1 MADPPARLGNATG
14 VKSMVLTAFLTI
26 WTDPFGLLR
35 TVVQHRALLR
45 QMVIRD
51 VTARFVGTSLGAVW
65 SLIQPFILLCL
76 YTFVFGVIYR
86 VRFQVEGVGFVP
98 FLFCGLWPWLAFQDA
113 CLRSV
118 TVIVENAQLMRR
130 VQFPSELL
138 VVSAVVSSFLS
149 HALGFGLMLLGVGIW
164 QGGLSPVAVGLLVI
178 PFGLQLLLAVS
189 LGLLLSPANV
199 FLRDVFQLAGALF
212 TVWFFLSPV
221 LYSIQMVPHALQAV
235 LAWNPVAPILHL
247 YRALILTPEQVVWSW
262 VLYPLLLSLVLLG
275 VAQRV
280 FAGCKGYF
288 ADYL

>member
-1 MADPPARLGNATG
+1 MLTTAYRLPFR
-14 VKSMVLTAFLTI
+14 VLASPFRLLHTI
-26 WTDPFGLLR
+26 
-35 TVVQHRALLR
+35 VEHRALLR
-45 QMVIRD
+45 QMIARD

-65 SLIQPFILLCL
+65 NLIQPFILLCL

-118 TVIVENAQLMRR
+118 TVIVENAQLMKR

-138 VVSAVVSSFLS
+138 VVSAIVSSFVS
-149 HALGFGLMLLGVGIW
+149 HAVGFCLMLLGVGIW
-164 QGGLSPVAVGLLVI
+164 QGGLSPVALGLLVI
-178 PFGLQLLLAVS
+178 PFLLQLLLAVA

-199 FLRDVFQLAGALF
+199 FLRDVSQLAGALF

-221 LYSIQMVPHALQAV
+221 LYSIQMVPEALQSL
-235 LAWNPVAPILHL
+235 LALNPLTPILHL
-247 YRALILTPEQVVWSW
+247 YRALILTPEQVAWSW
-262 VLYPLLLSLVLLG
+262 VLYPLILSLVLLG
-275 VAQRV
+275 LAQRV

>member
-1 MADPPARLGNATG
+1 MSLA
-14 VKSMVLTAFLTI
+14 VLPT
-26 WTDPFGLLR
+26 PFAVLR
-35 TVVQHRALLR
+35 TVVRNRALLR
-45 QMVIRD
+45 QMVVRD

-65 SLIQPFILLCL
+65 NLIQPFILLCL

-118 TVIVENAQLMRR
+118 TVIVENAQLMKR

-149 HALGFGLMLLGVGIW
+149 HAVGFGLMLLGVGVW
-164 QGGLSPVAVGLLVI
+164 QGGVSPLALGLLVV
-178 PFGLQLLLAVS
+178 PFSLQVLLAVA

-199 FLRDVFQLAGALF
+199 FLRDVSPLVTALF

-221 LYSIQMVPHALQAV
+221 LYSLQMVPPVLQPV
-235 LAWNPVAPILHL
+235 LAWNPLAPILDL
-247 YRALILTPEQVVWSW
+247 YRGLILSPEQVAWSG

>member
-1 MADPPARLGNATG
+1 MEDTPSGLGNGTAVSLAVSPHPFT
-14 VKSMVLTAFLTI
+14 VL
-26 WTDPFGLLR
+26 R
-35 TVVQHRALLR
+35 VVVQHRALLLQLVR
-45 QMVIRD
+45 RD

-65 SLIQPFILLCL
+65 NLIQPFIMLGL
-76 YTFVFGVIYR
+76 YTFVFGVVYR
-86 VRFQVEGVGFVP
+86 VRFQVDGVGFVP
-98 FLFCGLWPWLAFQDA
+98 FVFCGLWPWMAFQEA

-118 TVIVENAQLMRR
+118 TVIVENAQLMKR

-149 HALGFGLMLLGVGIW
+149 HAVGFGLMLLGVALW
-164 QGGLSPVAVGLLVI
+164 QGGVSLVALGLLVV
-178 PFGLQLLLAVS
+178 PFSLQLLLAVA

-199 FLRDVFQLAGALF
+199 FLRDVSQLVTALF

-221 LYSIQMVPHALQAV
+221 LYSIEMVPQALQPV

-247 YRALILTPEQVVWSW
+247 YRALILAPEQVVWSG

>member
-1 MADPPARLGNATG
+1 MENPPSRLGG
-14 VKSMVLTAFLTI
+14 VAGVRAPTVNNPLALVRTAV
-26 WTDPFGLLR
+26 R
-35 TVVQHRALLR
+35 HRALLG
-45 QMVIRD
+45 QMVARD

-118 TVIVENAQLMRR
+118 TVIVDNAQLMKR

-138 VVSAVVSSFLS
+138 VLSAVVSSFLS
-149 HALGFGLMLLGVGIW
+149 HAVGFGLMLAGVGIW
-164 QGGLSPVAVGLLVI
+164 QGGLSPLAVGLLAI
-178 PFGLQLLLAVS
+178 PFLLQVLLAVA
-189 LGLLLSPANV
+189 LGLLLAPANV
-199 FLRDVFQLAGALF
+199 FVRDVSQLTGALF

-221 LYSIQMVPHALQAV
+221 LYSVQMVPEALQAL
-235 LAWNPVAPILHL
+235 LAWNPLTPILSL
-247 YRALILTPEQVVWSW
+247 YRTLILSPAQMGWIF
-262 VLYPLLLSLVLLG
+262 VLYPLILSLLLLG
-275 VAQRV
+275 LAQRF

>member
-1 MADPPARLGNATG
+1 MENPPSRLGG
-14 VKSMVLTAFLTI
+14 VAGVRAPTVNNPLALVRTAV
-26 WTDPFGLLR
+26 R
-35 TVVQHRALLR
+35 HRALLG
-45 QMVIRD
+45 QMVARD

-76 YTFVFGVIYR
+76 YTFVFGVIYQ

-118 TVIVENAQLMRR
+118 TVIVDNAQLMKR

-138 VVSAVVSSFLS
+138 VLSAVVSSFLS
-149 HALGFGLMLLGVGIW
+149 HAVGFGLMLAGVGIW
-164 QGGLSPVAVGLLVI
+164 QGGLSPLAVGLLAI
-178 PFGLQLLLAVS
+178 PFLLQVLLAVA
-189 LGLLLSPANV
+189 LGLLLAPANV
-199 FLRDVFQLAGALF
+199 FVRDVSQLTGALL

-221 LYSIQMVPHALQAV
+221 LYSVQMVPEALQAL
-235 LAWNPVAPILHL
+235 LAWNPLTPILSL
-247 YRALILTPEQVVWSW
+247 YRTLILSPAQMGWTL
-262 VLYPLLLSLVLLG
+262 VLYPLILSLLLLG
-275 VAQRV
+275 LAQRF

>member
-1 MADPPARLGNATG
+1 MMTTAYRLPFQ
-14 VKSMVLTAFLTI
+14 VLAS
-26 WTDPFGLLR
+26 PFGLVR

-65 SLIQPFILLCL
+65 NLIQPFIMLGL
-76 YTFVFGVIYR
+76 YTFVFGVVYR
-86 VRFQVEGVGFVP
+86 VRFQIEGVGFVP
-98 FLFCGLWPWLAFQDA
+98 FVFCGLWPWMAFQEA

-118 TVIVENAQLMRR
+118 TVIVENAQLMKR

-138 VVSAVVSSFLS
+138 VVSAVLSSFLS
-149 HALGFGLMLLGVGIW
+149 HAVGFGLMLLGVALW
-164 QGGLSPVAVGLLVI
+164 QGGVSPVALGLLLV
-178 PFGLQLLLAVS
+178 PFSLQLLLAVA

-199 FLRDVFQLAGALF
+199 FLRDVSQLVTALF

-221 LYSIQMVPHALQAV
+221 LYSIEMVPQALQPI

-262 VLYPLLLSLVLLG
+262 VLYPLILVLYPLILSLVLLG
-275 VAQRV
+275 VAQRL
-280 FAGCKGYF
+280 FAGGKGYF

>member
-1 MADPPARLGNATG
+1 MLTTSYGLPFRVLASPFRL
-14 VKSMVLTAFLTI
+14 LHTI
-26 WTDPFGLLR
+26 
-35 TVVQHRALLR
+35 VEHRALLR
-45 QMVIRD
+45 QMVARD

-118 TVIVENAQLMRR
+118 TVIVENAQLMKR

-149 HALGFGLMLLGVGIW
+149 HAVGFGLMLIGVGLW
-164 QGGLSPVAVGLLVI
+164 QGGLSPVALGLLLI
-178 PFGLQLLLAVS
+178 PFLLQLLLAVA

-199 FLRDVFQLAGALF
+199 FLRDVSQLAGALF

-221 LYSIQMVPHALQAV
+221 LYSIQMVPEALQSL
-235 LAWNPVAPILHL
+235 LALNPLTPILHL
-247 YRALILTPEQVVWSW
+247 YRALILTPEQVAWSW
-262 VLYPLLLSLVLLG
+262 VLYPLILSLVLLG
-275 VAQRV
+275 LAQRV

>member
-1 MADPPARLGNATG
+1 MLTTSYRLPFR
-14 VKSMVLTAFLTI
+14 VLAS
-26 WTDPFGLLR
+26 PFGLLH
-35 TVVQHRALLR
+35 TIVEHRALLR
-45 QMVIRD
+45 QMVARD

-118 TVIVENAQLMRR
+118 TVIVENAQLMKR

-138 VVSAVVSSFLS
+138 VVSAIVSSFLS
-149 HALGFGLMLLGVGIW
+149 HAVGFCLMLLGVGIW
-164 QGGLSPVAVGLLVI
+164 QGGLSPVALGLLVV
-178 PFGLQLLLAVS
+178 PFSLQLLLAVA

-199 FLRDVFQLAGALF
+199 FLRDVSQLAGALF

-221 LYSIQMVPHALQAV
+221 LYSIQMVPEALQSL
-235 LAWNPVAPILHL
+235 LALNPLTPILHL
-247 YRALILTPEQVVWSW
+247 YRALILTPEQVAWSW
-262 VLYPLLLSLVLLG
+262 VLYPLILSLVLLG
-275 VAQRV
+275 LAQRV

>member
-1 MADPPARLGNATG
+1 M
-14 VKSMVLTAFLTI
+14 KSTVLTAFLTI
-26 WTDPFGLLR
+26 WTNPFGLLR
-35 TVVQHRALLR
+35 TVVRHRALLR
-45 QMVIRD
+45 QMVMRD

-118 TVIVENAQLMRR
+118 TVIVENAQLMKR

-138 VVSAVVSSFLS
+138 VVSAVVSSFVS

-178 PFGLQLLLAVS
+178 PFLLQLLLAVS

-199 FLRDVFQLAGALF
+199 FLRDVSQLAGALF

-247 YRALILTPEQVVWSW
+247 YRALILTPEQVVWSG
-262 VLYPLLLSLVLLG
+262 VLYPLLLSLLLLG
-275 VAQRV
+275 LAQRV

>member
-1 MADPPARLGNATG
+1 MLTTSYRLPFRVVA
-14 VKSMVLTAFLTI
+14 SPFRLLHTI
-26 WTDPFGLLR
+26 
-35 TVVQHRALLR
+35 VEHRALLR
-45 QMVIRD
+45 QMIARD

-65 SLIQPFILLCL
+65 NLIQPFILLCL

-118 TVIVENAQLMRR
+118 TVIVENAQLMKR

-138 VVSAVVSSFLS
+138 VVSAIVSSFVS
-149 HALGFGLMLLGVGIW
+149 HAVGFGLMLLGVGIW
-164 QGGLSPVAVGLLVI
+164 QGGLSPVALGLLLI
-178 PFGLQLLLAVS
+178 PFLLQLLLAVA

-199 FLRDVFQLAGALF
+199 FLRDVSQLAGALF

-221 LYSIQMVPHALQAV
+221 LYSIQMVPEALQSL
-235 LAWNPVAPILHL
+235 LALNPLTPILHL
-247 YRALILTPEQVVWSW
+247 YRALILTPEQVAWSW
-262 VLYPLLLSLVLLG
+262 VLYPLILSLVLLG
-275 VAQRV
+275 LAQRV

>member
-1 MADPPARLGNATG
+1 M
-14 VKSMVLTAFLTI
+14 
-26 WTDPFGLLR
+26 
-35 TVVQHRALLR
+35 
-45 QMVIRD
+45 
-51 VTARFVGTSLGAVW
+51 
-65 SLIQPFILLCL
+65 
-76 YTFVFGVIYR
+76 
-86 VRFQVEGVGFVP
+86 
-98 FLFCGLWPWLAFQDA
+98 
-113 CLRSV
+113 
-118 TVIVENAQLMRR
+118 
-130 VQFPSELL
+130 
-138 VVSAVVSSFLS
+138 VSSFLS

-178 PFGLQLLLAVS
+178 PFGLQLLLAVA

-221 LYSIQMVPHALQAV
+221 LYSIQMVPEALQPL

-262 VLYPLLLSLVLLG
+262 VLYPLLLSLLLLG

>member
-1 MADPPARLGNATG
+1 MLTTSYGLPFRVLASPFRL
-14 VKSMVLTAFLTI
+14 LHTI
-26 WTDPFGLLR
+26 
-35 TVVQHRALLR
+35 VEHRALLR
-45 QMVIRD
+45 QMVARD

-118 TVIVENAQLMRR
+118 TVIVENAQLMKR

-138 VVSAVVSSFLS
+138 VVSAIVSSFLS
-149 HALGFGLMLLGVGIW
+149 HAVGFGLMLLGVGIW
-164 QGGLSPVAVGLLVI
+164 QGGLSPVALGLLVV
-178 PFGLQLLLAVS
+178 PFSLQLLLAVA

-199 FLRDVFQLAGALF
+199 FLRDVSQLAGALF

-221 LYSIQMVPHALQAV
+221 LYSIQMVPEALQSL
-235 LAWNPVAPILHL
+235 LALNPLTPILHL
-247 YRALILTPEQVVWSW
+247 YRALILTPEQVAWSW
-262 VLYPLLLSLVLLG
+262 VLYPLILSLVLLG
-275 VAQRV
+275 LAQRV

>member
-1 MADPPARLGNATG
+1 MEDTPSGLGNGTAVSLAVSPHPFT
-14 VKSMVLTAFLTI
+14 VL
-26 WTDPFGLLR
+26 R
-35 TVVQHRALLR
+35 VVVQHRALLLQLVR
-45 QMVIRD
+45 RD

-65 SLIQPFILLCL
+65 NLIQPFIMLGL
-76 YTFVFGVIYR
+76 YTFVFGVVYR
-86 VRFQVEGVGFVP
+86 VRFQVDGVGFVP
-98 FLFCGLWPWLAFQDA
+98 FVFCGLWPWMAFQEA

-118 TVIVENAQLMRR
+118 TVIVENAQLMKR

-149 HALGFGLMLLGVGIW
+149 HAVGFGLMLLGVALW
-164 QGGLSPVAVGLLVI
+164 QGGVSLVALGLLVV
-178 PFGLQLLLAVS
+178 PFSLQLLLAVA
-189 LGLLLSPANV
+189 LGLLLSTANV
-199 FLRDVFQLAGALF
+199 FLRDVSQLVTALF

-221 LYSIQMVPHALQAV
+221 LYSIEMVPQALQPV

-247 YRALILTPEQVVWSW
+247 YRALILAPEQVVWSG

>member
-1 MADPPARLGNATG
+1 MLTTAYRLPFR
-14 VKSMVLTAFLTI
+14 VLASPFRLLYTI
-26 WTDPFGLLR
+26 
-35 TVVQHRALLR
+35 VEHRALLR
-45 QMVIRD
+45 QMIARD

-118 TVIVENAQLMRR
+118 TVIVENAQLMKR

-149 HALGFGLMLLGVGIW
+149 HAVGFGLMLLGVGVW
-164 QGGLSPVAVGLLVI
+164 QGGVSPLALG
-178 PFGLQLLLAVS
+178 LLAVPFS
-189 LGLLLSPANV
+189 LQVLLAVALGLLLSPANV
-199 FLRDVFQLAGALF
+199 FLRDVLPLVTALF

-221 LYSIQMVPHALQAV
+221 LYSLQMVPSVLQPV
-235 LAWNPVAPILHL
+235 LAWNPLAPILDL
-247 YRALILTPEQVVWSW
+247 YRALILTPEQVAWSW
-262 VLYPLLLSLVLLG
+262 VLYPLILSLLLLG
-275 VAQRV
+275 LAQRV